1 MQSLPKPQALKR
13 RTAINPS
20 GHCLGQAHGDAAFTV
35 GVGEISPEAARLIS
49 VTEASLAAG
58 IAARDGLSVQSVPYA
73 QVRELL
79 KTANLPVEWTASK
92 ASK

>member
-1 MQSLPKPQALKR
+1 MKR
-13 RTAINPS
+13 FD
-20 GHCLGQAHGDAAFTV
+20 AHAM
-35 GVGEISPEAARLIS
+35 
-49 VTEASLAAG
+49 AAG

-79 KTANLPVEWTASK
+79 KAANLPVEWTASK